1 MERARR
7 DAEPRQ
13 DWPWRGGPEKA
24 AAAAGDLKWRAG
36 LGESDW
42 DWRGTGEVDGGGG
55 WDPGRRPKSIA
66 FLEDEEAAGIEQPP
80 RTPSKEAVAGGNRV
94 TDDNRKRTDEEET
107 NEIEVEQAAD
117 NKSKEIAQ

>member
-1 MERARR
+1 M
-7 DAEPRQ
+7 D
-13 DWPWRGGPEKA
+13 
-24 AAAAGDLKWRAG
+24 
-36 LGESDW
+36 
-42 DWRGTGEVDGGGG
+42 GGG

-80 RTPSKEAVAGGNRV
+80 RTPSKEAVAGGNRAA
-94 TDDNRKRTDEEET
+94 DDNRKRTDEEET